1 MRKLILLFGLF
12 YSIAFAVDSKA
23 QLLNTA
29 KNYVD
34 SKSGGYTEKDAAD
47 AIKEALSKGTSEGV
61 KLVSKTDGYFGN
73 KEIKIPFPDDVK
85 DIESKLRSIG
95 LGDKV
100 DEVILSMNRAAE
112 DAAKDAETIF
122 LNAIKSMTIQDAINI
137 VRGNNNAA
145 TQYLKKTTS
154 PELTTKFRP
163 VIKASLDK
171 VNATKLWTELIKSY
185 NEIPFVKKKNPDLT
199 EYVTQKA
206 IDGLF
211 LMIAK
216 KEADIRKDP
225 MAQTSDLLK
234 KVFGK

>member
-1 MRKLILLFGLF
+1 MKKLIFLMLML
-12 YSIAFAVDSKA
+12 YSITFAVDSKA

-34 SKSGGYTEKDAAD
+34 SKSGTFTEKDAAD
-47 AIKEALSKGTSEGV
+47 AIKEALSKGISEGV

-73 KEIKIPFPDDVK
+73 KEIKIPFPQDVK

-95 LGDKV
+95 LGNKV

-122 LNAIKSMTIQDAINI
+122 LNAIKNMTIQDAINI
-137 VRGNNNAA
+137 VRGKNDAA

-171 VNATKLWTELIKSY
+171 VNATKLWEELIISY
-185 NEIPFVKKKNPDLT
+185 NQIPFVKKKNPDLP

-211 LMIAK
+211 VMIAK
-216 KEADIRKDP
+216 KEMDIRNNPK
-225 MAQTSDLLK
+225 AQTSDLLK

>member
-1 MRKLILLFGLF
+1 MLML
-12 YSIAFAVDSKA
+12 YSITFAVDSKA

-34 SKSGGYTEKDAAD
+34 SKSGTFTEKDAAD
-47 AIKEALSKGTSEGV
+47 AIKEALSKGISEGV

-73 KEIKIPFPDDVK
+73 KEIKIPFPQDVK

-95 LGDKV
+95 LGNKV

-122 LNAIKSMTIQDAINI
+122 LNAIKNMTIQDAINI
-137 VRGNNNAA
+137 VRGKNDAA

-171 VNATKLWTELIKSY
+171 VNATKLWEELIISY
-185 NEIPFVKKKNPDLT
+185 NQIPFVKKKNPDLP

-211 LMIAK
+211 VMIAK
-216 KEADIRKDP
+216 KEMDIRNNPK
-225 MAQTSDLLK
+225 AQTSDLLK